1 MDKRIYIA
9 VGMFAMPDRKPRE
22 KVVAEITLPYL
33 TQVAAGIGQELSRE
47 DAIAFLNQ
55 EGRAYAMWKQMMRAG
70 EEYIKST
77 LRHGQTIPLH
87 RPNPPRGRVAV

>member
-1 MDKRIYIA
+1 
-9 VGMFAMPDRKPRE
+9 MPHRKPRE
-22 KVVAEITLPYL
+22 KVVAEITVPYL

-47 DAIAFLNQ
+47 DAMAFLNQ
-55 EGRAYAMWKQMMRAG
+55 EGRAYDMWKQIMRAG

-77 LRHGQTIPLH
+77 LRGTHTITLH